1 MLRCGVA
8 PRALAHGSRGEPV
21 FLRAPMRA
29 VSCCALPRSRA
40 VYARVCCEK
49 KASRVWRLEN
59 RVRRQYSSVFRLCSL
74 APINTCSAATARHK
88 SSVLL
93 APKCVLSQRVKLAHV
108 DTSNARH
115 DSTTS
120 PNHVQP
126 NRKRSTPGLIPQ
138 EPTKPAR
145 VVAKLAALVVL
156 ASPPPVRAARR
167 CPKVPSARLTLG
179 AIRARRTRRRRNKGL
194 PKAKG
199 CPNPRR
205 RRVKK

>member
-1 MLRCGVA
+1 MHAFAARKRPLEFGGLKTACDVSTGPIFGCVSLRRLITV
-8 PRALAHGSRGEPV
+8 PRRQ
-21 FLRAPMRA
+21 
-29 VSCCALPRSRA
+29 RSAKCSDRL
-40 VYARVCCEK
+40 VK
-49 KASRVWRLEN
+49 KA
-59 RVRRQYSSVFRLCSL
+59 
-74 APINTCSAATARHK
+74 A
-88 SSVLL
+88 
-93 APKCVLSQRVKLAHV
+93 LSQREKLAHV

>member
-1 MLRCGVA
+1 MHAFAARKRG
-8 PRALAHGSRGEPV
+8 LAFSGLKTACAVSTGPV
-21 FLRAPMRA
+21 FGCVRLRQLTP
-29 VSCCALPRSRA
+29 VP
-40 VYARVCCEK
+40 
-49 KASRVWRLEN
+49 KASQRSQMQCPARKN
-59 RVRRQYSSVFRLCSL
+59 
-74 APINTCSAATARHK
+74 AA
-88 SSVLL
+88 
-93 APKCVLSQRVKLAHV
+93 LSQREKLAHV

>member
-1 MLRCGVA
+1 MQRFFVA
-8 PRALAHGSRGEPV
+8 RVCAAY
-21 FLRAPMRA
+21 FLRAPLRA
-29 VSCCALPRSRA
+29 ASW
-40 VYARVCCEK
+40 CEK
-49 KASRVWRLEN
+49 ASLAFWGFYALRGPHCSIFGAVLGL
-59 RVRRQYSSVFRLCSL
+59 RQYYGALLCQAQSYGRPKALFCVCSRRSGL
-74 APINTCSAATARHK
+74 AVCKALASQHKDPSPSAY
-88 SSVLL
+88 L
-93 APKCVLSQRVKLAHV
+93 
-108 DTSNARH
+108 
-115 DSTTS
+115 
-120 PNHVQP
+120 QP
-126 NRKRSTPGLIPQ
+126 HRKRSTPGLIPQ